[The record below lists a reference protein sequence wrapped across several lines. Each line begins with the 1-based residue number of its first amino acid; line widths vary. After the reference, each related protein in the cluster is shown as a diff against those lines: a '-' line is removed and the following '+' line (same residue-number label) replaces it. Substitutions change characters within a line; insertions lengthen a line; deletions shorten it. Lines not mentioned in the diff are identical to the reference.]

1 MSKIIQ
7 TSSGPDRDFQYIK
20 QMNLINRMSFERWTF
35 ASFII
40 LAFFGAILR
49 YMLCFPLPGFS
60 YMNILH
66 AHSHYAFGGWVF
78 LALMILIMRQIPQ
91 YRTTTFKWLMFI
103 ALISSLGMLISFSI
117 QGYKAVS
124 IAFST
129 LFLLVTYWF
138 AAFAYPKL
146 KFKDDQ
152 NSSLLIKAGIWCLVL
167 SSIGPLALGVLKATG
182 NTGAI
187 YQNAIYFYLHFQMN
201 GWMLLATLGLVFKS
215 YLRFSH
221 AESKSIRRWLYAFI
235 LSGFPL
241 FFIFTLWSKPSAWVT
256 EIAFI
261 SALINAVSWFVIIEK
276 SFSTLKNAPLMIQ
289 TALLAVSLKV
299 FFQVLVCVPQIGEWT
314 FSNRNLI
321 IGYVHLLTLGCVTP
335 VLLHLFTSHLNL
347 KYIER
352 SYIALVAL
360 YLVLLFI
367 QPVLSLYRI
376 AIPDYQHLLLCISL
390 LFCLSGFCYYVKL
403 FPFPKLKNFN
413 KQQFQTFL
421 TKPMQL

>member
-1 MSKIIQ
+1 
-7 TSSGPDRDFQYIK
+7 
-20 QMNLINRMSFERWTF
+20 MNILNRISFERWAF

-49 YMLCFPLPGFS
+49 YMLCFPLPGLS

-78 LALMILIMRQIPQ
+78 LALIILITRHLPP
-91 YRTTTFKWLMFI
+91 YRTSAFRWLMFI
-103 ALISSLGMLISFSI
+103 ALISSLGMLVSFSI
-117 QGYKAVS
+117 QGYKIIP

-138 AAFAYPKL
+138 AALVYPKL
-146 KFKDDQ
+146 NFKDNP
-152 NSSLLIKAGIWCLVL
+152 NSGLLIKAGICCLVL
-167 SSIGPLALGVLKATG
+167 SSVGPLALGALKVTG

-201 GWMLLATLGLVFKS
+201 GWMLLAALGLLFKN
-215 YLRFSH
+215 YLRFNNAGH
-221 AESKSIRRWLYAFI
+221 KSLRPWLYGFI

-241 FFIFTLWSKPSAWVT
+241 FLIFTLWSKPSPWVT

-261 SALINAVSWFVIIEK
+261 AALINAVSWFGIIRK
-276 SFSTLKNAPLMIQ
+276 TFCLLKTLPLMIRV
-289 TALLAVSLKV
+289 ALLAVSLKV
-299 FFQVLVCVPQIGEWT
+299 IFQIMVCIPQIGDWT

-335 VLLHLFTSHLNL
+335 VLLHLFTRHLSI
-347 KYIER
+347 KRIEN
-352 SYIALVAL
+352 SYIALLAL
-360 YLVLLFI
+360 YLVLLFV

-376 AIPDYQHLLLCISL
+376 AIPNYQHLLLCISL
-390 LFCLSGFCYYVKL
+390 LFCLSGICYYQKL
-403 FPFPKLKNFN
+403 FPFPILKNSN
-413 KQQFQTFL
+413 KQYQISL
-421 TKPMQL
+421 TRIF